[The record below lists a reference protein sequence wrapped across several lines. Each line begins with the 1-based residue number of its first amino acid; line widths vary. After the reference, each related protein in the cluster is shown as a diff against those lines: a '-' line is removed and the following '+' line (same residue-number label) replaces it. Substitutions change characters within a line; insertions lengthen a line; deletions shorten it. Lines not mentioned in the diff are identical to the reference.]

1 MRWRLQRHC
10 CPEVQLHFDSSSESK
25 NRQYTLLRCTNHVY
39 DIVASRES
47 FSMNQQSYDLIG
59 QLNAHVV
66 TLRLLIGCCF
76 GNLLGSRMKVSAV
89 VSYRCHDHLL
99 WKYLYKYKKKYIFT
113 LYIRQF

>member
-1 MRWRLQRHC
+1 MRWLLQRHC
-10 CPEVQLHFDSSSESK
+10 CPEVQLHFGSSSESK

-76 GNLLGSRMKVSAV
+76 GNLLGSRTRVSAV
-89 VSYRCHDHLL
+89 VSCRCHDQM
-99 WKYLYKYKKKYIFT
+99 T
-113 LYIRQF
+113 L